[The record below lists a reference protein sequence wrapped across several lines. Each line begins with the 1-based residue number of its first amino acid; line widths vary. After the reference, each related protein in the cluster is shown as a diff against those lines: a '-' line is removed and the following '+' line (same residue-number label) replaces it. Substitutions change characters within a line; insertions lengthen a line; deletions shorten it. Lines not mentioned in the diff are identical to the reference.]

1 MPACASPIHYLAR
14 IRHGNKV
21 RRNAH
26 LVVTTVHHPGE
37 RELDPWPAVD
47 IRGVI
52 QGRSRILTATDVCKH
67 LIEPACWHK
76 PISQNH
82 AEHCCRPWMR

>member
-1 MPACASPIHYLAR
+1 M
-14 IRHGNKV
+14 
-21 RRNAH
+21 
-26 LVVTTVHHPGE
+26 
-37 RELDPWPAVD
+37 PAVD